1 MLNIILSLIVIIL
14 FYSVLLLLGKIV
26 ERVRSLKGEELDY
39 KNQSS
44 THKLLFTI
52 YGILFFTAF
61 FASFKFM
68 SYAILP
74 EAASNWG
81 VEIERLFVVTT
92 VITGIIF
99 ILTHIALF
107 YFVWKYSER
116 EGSKATFFAHSN
128 KLEAIWTTIPALA
141 MAVLVIMGLKTWFN
155 VFPNGKEKPA
165 NEMQIEVTAKQFNW
179 TVRYP
184 GKDGIFGR
192 RIASKEY
199 ISQDNEL
206 GIDWSD
212 PASHDDF
219 FASDLHM
226 VKGRPVYFKL
236 GALDVL
242 HSFYLPHFKMKMDC
256 VPGVPT
262 GIGFTP
268 TKTNDETRELLKS
281 NPHWAANDPET
292 NEPRYKK
299 FTYELAC
306 TELCGKSHYGM
317 MTPVVVESQAEF
329 DKWAA
334 TQKPYYEANKE
345 KVNEM
350 LAKWGKNGTNLT
362 AQEPKSLDVK
372 NLLAKAID
380 ANAVYVSEGIQFAP
394 NSAELDP
401 KGKEALDL
409 ITELLKKYADK
420 SVNLSVH
427 TDSDGDDY
435 KNMELSAKRADACKA
450 YFAEKGLVATRV
462 GAKGF
467 GETKPIADNT
477 TAEGK
482 QRNRR
487 TEFDFN

>member
-14 FYSVLLLLGKIV
+14 FYSVLLLIGKIV
-26 ERVRSLKGEELDY
+26 ERVRTLKGEELDY

-44 THKLLFTI
+44 THKLLFAI

-107 YFVWKYSER
+107 YFVWKYSEK

-362 AQEPKSLDVK
+362 DQKPKSLDVK
-372 NLLAKAID
+372 DILAKGID
-380 ANAVYVSEGIQFAP
+380 KNAVYVSDGIQFAP
-394 NSAELDP
+394 SSAELNP
-401 KGKEALDL
+401 KAKEILDQ
-409 ITELLKKYADK
+409 IAEMLKKYADK
-420 SVNLSVH
+420 SVHVGSH
-427 TDSDGDDY
+427 TNSDGDDNG
-435 KNMELSAKRADACKA
+435 NMELSTKRANACKT
-450 YFAEKGLVATRV
+450 YLAEKGLGDTRV

-482 QRNRR
+482 QKNQR
-487 TEFDFN
+487 TEFYFN

>member
-14 FYSVLLLLGKIV
+14 FYSVLLLMGKIM

-39 KNQSS
+39 KNQSN

-52 YGILFFTAF
+52 YGILFLTAF

-92 VITGIIF
+92 IITGVIF

-116 EGSKATFFAHSN
+116 EGNKATFFAHSN

-155 VFPNGKEKPA
+155 VFPNSKEKPA

-179 TVRYP
+179 IVRYP
-184 GKDGIFGR
+184 GKDGILGR

-226 VKGRPVYFKL
+226 VKGRPVYFRL

-281 NPHWAANDPET
+281 NSHWAANDPET

-334 TQKPYYEANKE
+334 TQKPYFEANKE

-350 LAKWGKNGTNLT
+350 LAKWRKNGAKIVAT
-362 AQEPKSLDVK
+362 EPK
-372 NLLAKAID
+372 NLNVNEMLSKGID
-380 ANAVYVSEGIQFAP
+380 ANAVYVSEGIQFEP
-394 NSAELDP
+394 NSADLNPKAKETLD
-401 KGKEALDL
+401 K
-409 ITELLKKYADK
+409 ITELLNKYADK
-420 SVNLSVH
+420 SVNLSAH
-427 TDSDGDDY
+427 TDSDRDDN
-435 KNMELSAKRADACKA
+435 KNLELSAKRAEACKL
-450 YFAEKGLVATRV
+450 YLTEKGLEVARV
-462 GAKGF
+462 EAKGF
-467 GETKPIADNT
+467 GESKPIAVT

-482 QRNRR
+482 QKNRR